1 MVCHVFSF
9 LPLPFILLI
18 FFTPFTPH
26 TWFWQIQRIR
36 NIWIFCHI
44 SGNTCTPYPPSPFF
58 RFLPLT
64 TLSPPP
70 LFISSLPYPSLIHL
84 ITSLSSPLFI
94 SSLPY
99 PPYSFLHYLILPLIH
114 LLTTFSPLFISS
126 LPFLLYSSPHF
137 LISPLF
143 ISSLPYLPSF
153 ISSLPYPLPPPPI
166 PPLRIYIVWAM
177 KSCTNFQ
184 TGWTL
189 KLVFYFI

>member
-18 FFTPFTPH
+18 FFPPFTPH

-99 PPYSFLHYLILPLIH
+99 PPYSSLHYLIIPLIHLLTTFSPSFIFSLPYPPPYSSPHYLILPLIH
-114 LLTTFSPLFISS
+114 LLTTFSPLFIYS
-126 LPFLLYSSPHF
+126 LPYLPIIYLLTTF
-137 LISPLF
+137 SPLF
-143 ISSLPYLPSF
+143 ISSLRYLPPHSSPHYL
-153 ISSLPYPLPPPPI
+153 ISPLP
-166 PPLRIYIVWAM
+166 
-177 KSCTNFQ
+177 
-184 TGWTL
+184 
-189 KLVFYFI
+189 